1 MFTGVFG
8 KLQWVVLV
16 ITSRNKPEILGYV
29 VHFIFQTFI
38 EFVGRERMAS
48 FDMKRVFKSKVKAL
62 SLKLHK
68 LKGKIKYNAL
78 KVKVVRQILYIH

>member
-8 KLQWVVLV
+8 KLRWMVLV
-16 ITSRNKPEILGYV
+16 ITSRIKPEILGYV
-29 VHFIFQTFI
+29 VHFVFEMFI
-38 EFVGRERMAS
+38 EFVGCITNRTRPYG
-48 FDMKRVFKSKVKAL
+48 KVKAL

-78 KVKVVRQILYIH
+78 KIKVVRQILYMHSI

>member
-1 MFTGVFG
+1 MFACVFG
-8 KLQWVVLV
+8 KLQCVVLV
-16 ITSRNKPEILGYV
+16 IISRNKSEILGYV

-68 LKGKIKYNAL
+68 LKGKRKYNAL